1 MSSPFSKAFNAKSPV
16 TPLQGNAFIKA
27 KMDAEAAGKK
37 TFVVDGKSHPVQ
49 MEGSPYHKHG
59 KLEKKLKK
67 AEAGKI
73 GAEQGDK
80 DYELIADLKAEIKEE
95 KAKHSSKRTEQD
107 DMQVREDE
115 DAARG
120 AAMEMAPLK
129 KNISPID
136 MGGYRGGADI
146 GTSEPTAD
154 LYQNMFNK
162 VENATKQFIAGQE
175 NPDYEGKAERQANRV
190 ARREKRGVKK
200 GFGKFDEET
209 GKYVANNTEKSSKFN
224 KKTDFIDAKSTTN
237 KEMAKKEKESE
248 YNKLASLMSD
258 EDKKKYGITI

>member
-1 MSSPFSKAFNAKSPV
+1 MSSPFSKAFNAKNPV

-37 TFVVDGKSHPVQ
+37 SFVVDGKSHPIQ

-80 DYELIADLKAEIKEE
+80 DYELIAAIKKEIKEA
-95 KAKHSSKRTEQD
+95 KAAHKSERRESD
-107 DMQVREDE
+107 DAQIREDE

-120 AAMEMAPLK
+120 AAVEMAPLK
-129 KNISPID
+129 KNISPLD
-136 MGGYRGGADI
+136 MGGYRGGGDV
-146 GTSEPTAD
+146 GTYASTAD

-162 VENATKQFIAGQE
+162 VESATKQFIAGQE

-190 ARREKRGVKK
+190 ARREERSKKKQSRGKDTT
-200 GFGKFDEET
+200 KFDE
-209 GKYVANNTEKSSKFN
+209 
-224 KKTDFIDAKSTTN
+224 KTAFISAKSTTN
-237 KEMAKKEKESE
+237 REMANKEKESE
-248 YNKLASLMSD
+248 YNKLASIMSD
-258 EDKKKYGITI
+258 EDKKKYGITT

>member
-49 MEGSPYHKHG
+49 MAGSPYHKHG

-80 DYELIADLKAEIKEE
+80 DYELIADLEAQIKQE
-95 KAKHSSKRTEQD
+95 KAKHSSKRTEED
-107 DMQVREDE
+107 DMQTREDE

-129 KNISPID
+129 KNASPLD
-136 MGGYRGGADI
+136 MGGYVGGADVD
-146 GTSEPTAD
+146 GGNYVRTAD
-154 LYQNMFNK
+154 AYQNMFNQLT
-162 VENATKQFIAGQE
+162 NAANQAVSGMQDKEKNEEARLAC
-175 NPDYEGKAERQANRV
+175 EGTQTAP
-190 ARREKRGVKK
+190 
-200 GFGKFDEET
+200 T
-209 GKYVANNTEKSSKFN
+209 GKKYKQV
-224 KKTDFIDAKSTTN
+224 TN
-237 KEMAKKEKESE
+237 KDGKSNMECV
-248 YNKLASLMSD
+248 
-258 EDKKKYGITI
+258 

>member
-175 NPDYEGKAERQANRV
+175 NPDYEGKAERQDNRV
-190 ARREKRGVKK
+190 AKRNKRSQKK
-200 GFGKFDEET
+200 QSKGKDTTKFDE
-209 GKYVANNTEKSSKFN
+209 
-224 KKTDFIDAKSTTN
+224 KTAFISAKSTTN

>member
-49 MEGSPYHKHG
+49 MAGSPYHKHG

-80 DYELIADLKAEIKEE
+80 DYELIADLEAQIKQE
-95 KAKHSSKRTEQD
+95 KAKHSSKRTEED
-107 DMQVREDE
+107 DMQTREDE

-129 KNISPID
+129 KNASPLD
-136 MGGYRGGADI
+136 MGGYVGGADVA
-146 GTSEPTAD
+146 GGKYVRTAGA
-154 LYQNMFNK
+154 YQDMFNK
-162 VENATKQFIAGQE
+162 ITNASNQAVSGMQDKEKNEEARLAC
-175 NPDYEGKAERQANRV
+175 EGTQTAP
-190 ARREKRGVKK
+190 
-200 GFGKFDEET
+200 T
-209 GKYVANNTEKSSKFN
+209 GKKY
-224 KKTDFIDAKSTTN
+224 KKVTN
-237 KEMAKKEKESE
+237 KDGKSNMECV
-248 YNKLASLMSD
+248 
-258 EDKKKYGITI
+258 